1 MQPEVFCGSLPGFS
15 LTLPVCRIIVNI
27 LDKYVIKTRN
37 ENEHGGFCM
46 LVRGAE
52 GLRAWSRH
60 ATVLRKMGL

>member
-1 MQPEVFCGSLPGFS
+1 M
-15 LTLPVCRIIVNI
+15 TLPVCRIIVNI